1 MKNFLFLVIIALLFP
16 GSVNAA
22 ECRKVIITSDP
33 EYPPISWRDPENPET
48 IIGVAIEMAKMA
60 FNEIGIEVESK
71 YVGPWERV
79 QHNAE
84 SGNVDMISGIYL
96 NEKRKNYLDYVYPAC
111 MSDPSVIF
119 VMKGQ
124 TFKFEKWE
132 DLIGL
137 TGGIRIGDSFG
148 EAFDKFGKEKLK
160 IEKVKSFN
168 LLFKKLQ
175 HRRNRYF
182 VYGLYPGLAYAEELG
197 VRDNLEYLAK
207 PVTDEYIYMAFS
219 KKSLCKS
226 HQEII
231 GKKIAKYIKNGVPE
245 KLVKKYLKIWK
256 KQTESSL
263 KQKHD

>member
-1 MKNFLFLVIIALLFP
+1 MKKLLFLVIIAILFE
-16 GSVNAA
+16 GSSHATD
-22 ECRKVIITSDP
+22 CRKVIITSDP
-33 EYPPISWRDPENPET
+33 DYPPISWRNPENPET
-48 IIGVAIEMAKMA
+48 IIGVAIELAIMA
-60 FNEIGIEVESK
+60 FKEIGIKAESK

-84 SGNVDMISGIYL
+84 SGKVDMISGIYL
-96 NEKRKNYLDYVYPAC
+96 NEKRKSYLDYVYPAC
-111 MSDPSVIF
+111 MPDPSVIF

-124 TFKFEKWE
+124 SFSFEKWE
-132 DLIGL
+132 DLMGL

-148 EAFDKFGKEKLK
+148 EAFDKFEKEKLK
-160 IEKVKSFN
+160 IERVKSFN
-168 LLFKKLQ
+168 ILFKKLQ

-219 KKSLCKS
+219 KKSLCKTY
-226 HQEII
+226 QVII
-231 GKKIAKYIKNGVPE
+231 GKKIAKYIDDGVPE

-256 KQTESSL
+256 KQAESSS
-263 KQKHD
+263 KQK